1 MTDTGHNQI
10 QSYADSLQ
18 SELHVWLASPGE
30 VTDPAVLDGYTGLLS
45 EAERSRY
52 GKYRFERDRR
62 LYLVSHV
69 LLRRALSQY
78 AEVPPSAWQFAANP
92 LGKPE
97 IALPDLP
104 FQLRF
109 NISHTPG
116 LAACLVVLDDDCG
129 IDVERISVQRN
140 AQGIAARM
148 FPLHEQRYLATLRG
162 DEYRE
167 QFLAYW
173 TLHEAYSKALGT
185 GIAHT
190 VNRCGFAGKGTGDYA
205 IRCLDTMPDT
215 GPWVLSVQRPTDD
228 HVLAL
233 AVRSAA
239 SGTRK
244 IVVRWMQP

>member
-1 MTDTGHNQI
+1 MTDTGNNQT
-10 QSYADSLQ
+10 QSFAHSLQ
-18 SELHVWLASPGE
+18 TELHVWLASPGE
-30 VTDPAVLDGYTGLLS
+30 VTDPAVLDGYAGLLS
-45 EAERSRY
+45 AEETLRY
-52 GKYRFERDRR
+52 RKFRFERDRR
-62 LYLVSHV
+62 LYLVSHA
-69 LLRRALSQY
+69 LLRRALSLY
-78 AEVPPSAWQFAANP
+78 AEVLPSAWQYAVNQH
-92 LGKPE
+92 GKPE
-97 IALPDLP
+97 IAMPELPL
-104 FQLRF
+104 QLRF
-109 NISHTPG
+109 NLSHTPG

-148 FPLHEQRYLATLRG
+148 FPLHEQRHLATLCG

-173 TLHEAYSKALGT
+173 TLHEAYSKALGV
-185 GIAHT
+185 GIART
-190 VNRCGFAGKGTGDYA
+190 VNKCGFSGKGIGEYA
-205 IRCLDTMPDT
+205 IRCPDTMPDS

-228 HVLAL
+228 HMLAL